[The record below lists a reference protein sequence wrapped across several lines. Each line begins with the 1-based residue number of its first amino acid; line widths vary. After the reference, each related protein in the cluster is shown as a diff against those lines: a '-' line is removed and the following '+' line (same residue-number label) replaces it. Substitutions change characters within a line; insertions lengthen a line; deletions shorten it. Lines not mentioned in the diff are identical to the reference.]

1 MSFRMQTLN
10 EEEEYSWSQKDS
22 IVRRTGRDI
31 LIAVDHGPKSK
42 HAFDWALQHFCCAGD
57 IVHLVHAVSSLK
69 NSIVYQASQTL
80 MEKLTLQALKVSK
93 SSTLLFCDC
102 SIQFPTFGIELGI
115 NEEQQCEDRATIKV
129 KNMTS
134 KGVD

>member
-57 IVHLVHAVSSLK
+57 IVSPRARC
-69 NSIVYQASQTL
+69 
-80 MEKLTLQALKVSK
+80 
-93 SSTLLFCDC
+93 F
-102 SIQFPTFGIELGI
+102 QF
-115 NEEQQCEDRATIKV
+115 EEQYCL
-129 KNMTS
+129 S
-134 KGVD
+134 GVADADGETYSAGFEGF